1 MALDL
6 SSLGVRIALNA
17 DSLTRTFAC
26 ACIRLRALTTNGE
39 ATAMPDSAIAVN
51 GGQPLEMRL
60 LLATKVTFSDEF
72 HGLDHLN
79 DHSDLLVREFA
90 RSDVRIDIASG
101 EDFSTEGKTDAINI
115 RQRVFDLL
123 FVGDIDSEETSHDEV
138 AIALVTKIR
147 LTLALFVARIF
158 ADDTDNT
165 LAANDS
171 ASFTKGLNRWAN
183 SHDYE
188 EDISTAF
195 LSAAGGESTGVP

>member
-1 MALDL
+1 
-6 SSLGVRIALNA
+6 
-17 DSLTRTFAC
+17 
-26 ACIRLRALTTNGE
+26 
-39 ATAMPDSAIAVN
+39 MPDSAIAVN